1 MNYGTL
7 TIKPKV
13 FGTIFALCLLAMFF
27 FNGYFSMD
35 TYRYLYKKFST

>member
-1 MNYGTL
+1 MNYEAL

-13 FGTIFALCLLAMFF
+13 FGTIFALCLLAMIFLMVS
-27 FNGYFSMD
+27 FSMD

>member
-1 MNYGTL
+1 MNYEAL

-27 FNGYFSMD
+27 LIFMLFWFLVLWIN
-35 TYRYLYKKFST
+35 K